1 MATKLAYKPANI
13 KYKRYNVW
21 LQMKSKIAADRVLKR
36 FSRKIRKEDAP
47 RDASP
52 QFAQL
57 STPEAPISMP
67 TLSLAWRP
75 LCLCGKI
82 PPQYC
87 ATSGFSGPGSARRG
101 APFDLQNTGADF
113 RVSFLQI
120 GRDRQKFFIR
130 LEY

>member
-36 FSRKIRKEDAP
+36 FSRKIRIEDAP

-75 LCLCGKI
+75 LCLCGKF

-87 ATSGFSGPGSARRG
+87 ATSGFSGPGQPGEVLLSIFRIRARISAFRFSRS
-101 APFDLQNTGADF
+101 AETDRNSLSDLNT
-113 RVSFLQI
+113 
-120 GRDRQKFFIR
+120 
-130 LEY
+130 